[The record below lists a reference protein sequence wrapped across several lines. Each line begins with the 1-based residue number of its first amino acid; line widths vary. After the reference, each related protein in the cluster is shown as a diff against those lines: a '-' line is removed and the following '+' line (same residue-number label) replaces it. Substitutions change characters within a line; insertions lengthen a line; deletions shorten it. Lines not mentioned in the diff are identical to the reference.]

1 MTAGTFSPIHT
12 AMRVFAWGKTAH
24 DAVVALEMAAVG
36 AGRVDWEFVSADCT
50 SRMPCPLDLGD
61 PYAVAAEQDPSDEHA
76 WAYVVY
82 QAAGRA
88 DG

>member
-1 MTAGTFSPIHT
+1 MTAWTFLPART
-12 AMRVFAWGKTAH
+12 AMRVRAWGKTGH

-50 SRMPCPLDLGD
+50 SRMPCPLDLDD
-61 PYAVAAEQDPSDEHA
+61 PYAVAAGQDPSDEHA

-82 QAAGRA
+82 QGSQV